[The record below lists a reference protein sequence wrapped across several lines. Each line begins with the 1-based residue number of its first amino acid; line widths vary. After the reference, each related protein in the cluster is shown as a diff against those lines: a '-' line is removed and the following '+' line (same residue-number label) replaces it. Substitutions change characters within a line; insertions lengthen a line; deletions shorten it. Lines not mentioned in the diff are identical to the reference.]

1 MNYYAKMCTILCPV
15 SNLVT
20 IVLLK
25 DLFQL
30 CHVPLLYGT
39 GGLPHFI
46 VYKYD
51 FICIYR
57 FTGTTLFNNV
67 TFTFLYL
74 YYFCYLILYILWT
87 WVWNKIINQNY
98 VISFRSMQY
107 IFFYH
112 IVSYKWSAQCLGCW
126 VERLFIC
133 MYFTCISYY

>member
-1 MNYYAKMCTILCPV
+1 MNYYAKICKILCPV

-87 WVWNKIINQNY
+87 WVWNKIINQSIKKIKSNEW
-98 VISFRSMQY
+98 SM
-107 IFFYH
+107 H
-112 IVSYKWSAQCLGCW
+112 LSKWSYLNTNCYSLLKW
-126 VERLFIC
+126 
-133 MYFTCISYY
+133 SND